1 MSSFC
6 HILSTLSFLN
16 FEGSLISDYIAK
28 IILLVSNQSLESAKE
43 WLYTGHAPRELSAEH
58 LTEVHLCD
66 GRSGR
71 IKTLDLQTRFE
82 CWTGI
87 DCLDSRELRNA
98 QKLCLVTFK

>member
-1 MSSFC
+1 M
-6 HILSTLSFLN
+6 
-16 FEGSLISDYIAK
+16 
-28 IILLVSNQSLESAKE
+28 SNQSLESAKE

-66 GRSGR
+66 GRSDR